1 MVNVFNRTKL
11 QKRCQHFTKYL
22 ILTFH
27 HSLKSRSH
35 FIKGH
40 SHKNNILIPILNLE
54 FRPSDH
60 FWYSIPFGFWII
72 SALLPYYSHHK
83 GLILEHLS
91 SDWGRA
97 YFGIKILFFLVIIIT
112 KKCSMHIFKDPII
125 LVVHWI
131 QYSA

>member
-40 SHKNNILIPILNLE
+40 SRKNNILIPILNLE
-54 FRPSDH
+54 CRPSDH
-60 FWYSIPFGFWII
+60 FWYSIPFGIWII
-72 SALLPYYSHHK
+72 SALLPYSSHHK
-83 GLILEHLS
+83 GLILEHFLLI
-91 SDWGRA
+91 GV
-97 YFGIKILFFLVIIIT
+97 GLILELKYYFLVIIIT
-112 KKCSMHIFKDPII
+112 KKRSMHIFKDPII